1 MDQPWTLAAEIR
13 HRMSAL
19 GLNPKRLSLSA
30 GLNETYVRDIMKGRT
45 RSPRTDTLGK
55 IARALGC
62 SRADLL
68 PPAERA
74 AEARGEGAATRLDPA
89 LLNRALAI
97 AERLSADDKVLASEI
112 ASVAYRL
119 IERERDGHPVTDDE
133 ATLRILEEFVR
144 RIQSVAA
151 SFR

>member
-19 GLNPKRLSLSA
+19 GLNPKRLSLS
-30 GLNETYVRDIMKGRT
+30 
-45 RSPRTDTLGK
+45 
-55 IARALGC
+55 ALGC

-133 ATLRILEEFVR
+133 VTLRILEEFVR